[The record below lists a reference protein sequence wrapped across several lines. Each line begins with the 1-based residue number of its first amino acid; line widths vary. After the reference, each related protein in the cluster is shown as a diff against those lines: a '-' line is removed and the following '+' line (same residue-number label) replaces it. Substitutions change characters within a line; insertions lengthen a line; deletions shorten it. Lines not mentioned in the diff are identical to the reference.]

1 MGGSTEVGLADIL
14 TTAGDAIYFA
24 KGILETEQETII
36 ATRNAR
42 IAQTSINQ
50 TQSVFSTS
58 QSFVR
63 SPPPQARQQANQ
75 VSDDSDAG
83 GDDPLSQTFMVEG
96 VTDAKNDG
104 GRFITS
110 IDVFFGTKDDTLP
123 VTMEI

>member
-1 MGGSTEVGLADIL
+1 MF

-42 IAQTSINQ
+42 IAQTSVNQ

-63 SPPPQARQQANQ
+63 NPPPQAQGDGGGG
-75 VSDDSDAG
+75 SDDGGDG

-104 GRFITS
+104 GRFINFNRC
-110 IDVFFGTKDDTLP
+110 IFWYKR
-123 VTMEI
+123 